1 MGALSRLTS
10 RMVLEQHAFFRD
22 LVPLNISAGQD
33 PRSIS
38 ERPLLVPVHPAEKTF
53 HWVGSTSFY
62 GEAVE
67 INHLLLLRELVERKK
82 RVFRAAHHS

>member
-1 MGALSRLTS
+1 
-10 RMVLEQHAFFRD
+10 MVLEEQAFFRG
-22 LVPLNISAGQD
+22 LVGLNISSGQD
-33 PRSIS
+33 SRSIS

-53 HWVGSTSFY
+53 HWVGNSGFY

-67 INHLLLLRELVERKK
+67 INHLLLLRELVKRRK